1 MHGDLDSLERANGV
15 RKSDVWFLLNGTY
28 CFEYFSYANSTK
40 HEIPSDFS
48 MVLAT
53 ILASLSNFLKLRD
66 SDLSMLDVMG
76 EGDEHINLEDD
87 KIAADIP
94 AEKAESNSGKATS
107 DRGRVALPTVSTSQS
122 SSKKKVANSWE
133 DEDLDEV
140 KDFNSTS
147 GATEETLLG
156 EANSRSVDEVEEGF
170 LNVYRA
176 LSKLRVEFD
185 TKFKAI
191 FA

>member
-1 MHGDLDSLERANGV
+1 MPTVL
-15 RKSDVWFLLNGTY
+15 
-28 CFEYFSYANSTK
+28 K

-87 KIAADIP
+87 KFAAEIP
-94 AEKAESNSGKATS
+94 AEKAESNSGNATS

-122 SSKKKVANSWE
+122 SSKKKVADSWE
-133 DEDLDEV
+133 DEDVDEV
-140 KDFNSTS
+140 QDFNSTS
-147 GATEETLLG
+147 GAIDGTLLG